1 MTSYVVTVLS
11 KETRVRSP
19 VVTLLLHV
27 GAVRSSLGNGF
38 FWHEWCSVET
48 AAAESFA
55 YRIVEGIPPLG
66 LGPVS
71 VFLSDGYRHS

>member
-1 MTSYVVTVLS
+1 MGVFS
-11 KETRVRSP
+11 
-19 VVTLLLHV
+19 TL
-27 GAVRSSLGNGF
+27 F
-38 FWHEWCSVET
+38 FEET

-71 VFLSDGYRHS
+71 VFLSDGYRRS

>member
-1 MTSYVVTVLS
+1 MVYSFYIELVLTIIMGVFS
-11 KETRVRSP
+11 
-19 VVTLLLHV
+19 TL
-27 GAVRSSLGNGF
+27 F
-38 FWHEWCSVET
+38 FEET

-71 VFLSDGYRHS
+71 AFLRDGYRRS

>member
-1 MTSYVVTVLS
+1 MDSFDIELVLTIIMGVFSTV
-11 KETRVRSP
+11 E
-19 VVTLLLHV
+19 
-27 GAVRSSLGNGF
+27 
-38 FWHEWCSVET
+38 ET

-71 VFLSDGYRHS
+71 VFLSDGYRRS